1 MEWIRIP
8 GVLQRFSATY
18 LVTALVHFPF
28 EKMAAKVCL
37 RKLSTTAYTY
47 RLCVLAVGRTSPLE
61 SSEGFPILTL
71 NVFLIID
78 ARDLELMVVC

>member
-1 MEWIRIP
+1 MDSNPGRSAAILRHLPGHRPRSLSIRKD
-8 GVLQRFSATY
+8 GSKSLSSETFYDS
-18 LVTALVHFPF
+18 LLTA
-28 EKMAAKVCL
+28 
-37 RKLSTTAYTY
+37 
-47 RLCVLAVGRTSPLE
+47 CVLAVGRTSPLE